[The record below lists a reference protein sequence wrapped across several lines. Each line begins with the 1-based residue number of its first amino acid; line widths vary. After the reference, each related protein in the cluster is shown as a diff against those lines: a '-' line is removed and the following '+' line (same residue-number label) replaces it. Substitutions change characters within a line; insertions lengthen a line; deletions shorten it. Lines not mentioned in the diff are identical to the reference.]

1 MKNFEA
7 FGAYTGG
14 FVSFEWIT
22 QQMNS
27 CTQHINDVV
36 LFPVYNIWIANEI
49 FFVIIGHSEKG
60 ISKQLAK
67 NSKWKKDIKYY
78 RSITLKKFLL
88 AKTKLLWLK
97 NLMTSAM
104 AIIFRT
110 KGINL
115 YVGDLLNKSIV
126 SDGSTW

>member
-67 NSKWKKDIKYY
+67 NSK
-78 RSITLKKFLL
+78 
-88 AKTKLLWLK
+88 
-97 NLMTSAM
+97 
-104 AIIFRT
+104 
-110 KGINL
+110 
-115 YVGDLLNKSIV
+115 
-126 SDGSTW
+126 